1 MFRFGEFV
9 LAYSFIDR
17 TKIRIRSGKGGD
29 GHVSFHREKFVAN
42 GGPDGG
48 DGGNGGNVIF
58 EVDPGMNSLSMYR
71 HRMKFSA
78 KDGEDGG
85 KSRCHGK
92 NGEDIIL
99 KVPKGTV
106 IYDDETGKVISDMS
120 GDNLRQIILKGG
132 KGGLGNMHFATS
144 RMQVPKFSTPGGE
157 AVETMIRLEL
167 KMIADIGLV
176 GFPNAGKSTLISVL
190 TNAKPEIADYPFTT
204 LSPIPGVMDTGD
216 GRSVVIA
223 DIPGL
228 IEGASEGVGLGHEF
242 LRHIQRTKILLQ
254 LVDPMALDEGRNI
267 IDDIKVI
274 NNELSKYD
282 DMLLKKPMI
291 IALSKADC
299 LTSEE
304 KEEKLSL
311 IRNEFPD
318 YEAVAFSSQSKE
330 GLNELKDL
338 LIKAVEKNREEE
350 VVFESEFDPMEL
362 SVRALSYEVRK
373 NEEGEYE
380 VMGPKIDRLLGY
392 TNLDSEKGFNFF
404 QKFFENEGIIKD
416 MKALGMK
423 EGDTVNVGGY
433 LFTYYE

>member
-1 MFRFGEFV
+1 M
-9 LAYSFIDR
+9 AYSFIDR

-58 EVDPGMNSLSMYR
+58 EVDPGMNSLSQYR

-78 KDGEDGG
+78 SDGENGG

-92 NGEDIIL
+92 NGEDIVL

-106 IYDDETGKVISDMS
+106 IYDDETGKVIADMS
-120 GDNLRQIILKGG
+120 GDNLRAVILRGG

-204 LSPIPGVMDTGD
+204 LSPIPGVMDMGD

-228 IEGASEGVGLGHEF
+228 IEGASDGVGLGHEF
-242 LRHIQRTKILLQ
+242 LRHIQRTKVLLQ
-254 LVDPMALDEGRNI
+254 LVDPMAPEEGRNV

-274 NNELSKYD
+274 NNELSIYD
-282 DMLLKKPMI
+282 EELLKKPMI
-291 IALSKADC
+291 IALSKSDC
-299 LTSEE
+299 LSPEE

-311 IRNEFPD
+311 IRKEFPE
-318 YEAVAFSSQSKE
+318 YEVVAFSSQNRE
-330 GLNELKDL
+330 GLSELKEL
-338 LIKAVEKNREEE
+338 LGRTVEENREKDII
-350 VVFESEFDPMEL
+350 FESEFDPMEL
-362 SVRALSYEVRK
+362 SVRSLSYEVRK

-392 TNLDSEKGFNFF
+392 TNLDSEKGFHFF